1 MVADFVVNQMQ
12 FVVKTHH
19 MAVAK
24 PGWYTAQTHA
34 VGKVSHV
41 AEIFVALVAQNAV
54 LTHVS
59 SSQTHY

>member
-1 MVADFVVNQMQ
+1 MAADFVVTQMQ
-12 FVVKTHH
+12 FVVETHRA
-19 MAVAK
+19 AVAK
-24 PGWYTAQTHA
+24 PGWYAAQTHA

-59 SSQTHY
+59 YSESHY